1 MIKVNELRI
10 GNHVLDEHGNI
21 SIINT
26 ISLGVRISN
35 DKYKWE
41 SKSEDQI
48 HPIPLTGELLLGCG
62 FTYEEGFF
70 IKDGISF
77 EELEDGRL
85 MIDGLGFSM
94 FKDDF
99 ENHITSYLHELQNL
113 YFSLTKTELKIGNHE
128 KTNTKT

>member
-10 GNHVLDEHGNI
+10 GNHVLDEHGNV

-26 ISLGVRISN
+26 ISYGVRISN

-48 HPIPLTGELLLGCG
+48 HPIPLTDELLLECG
-62 FTYEEGFF
+62 FENYEVFKNTWGYNGIELY
-70 IKDGISF
+70 IQDGIIWI
-77 EELEDGRL
+77 DL
-85 MIDGLGFSM
+85 MNNSVEI
-94 FKDDF
+94 
-99 ENHITSYLHELQNL
+99 NYLHELQNL
-113 YFSLTKTELKIGNHE
+113 YFSLTKTELKIENYE

>member
-26 ISLGVRISN
+26 ISRSVRISN

-48 HPIPLTGELLLGCG
+48 HPIPLTDELLLECG
-62 FTYEEGFF
+62 FENYEVFKNTWGYNGIELY
-70 IKDGISF
+70 IQDGIIWI
-77 EELEDGRL
+77 DL
-85 MIDGLGFSM
+85 MNNSVEI
-94 FKDDF
+94 
-99 ENHITSYLHELQNL
+99 NYLHELQNL
-113 YFSLTKTELKIGNHE
+113 YFSLTKTELKIENYE

>member
-26 ISLGVRISN
+26 ISRSVRISN

-41 SKSEDQI
+41 SKSEEQI
-48 HPIPLTGELLLGCG
+48 HPIPLTDELLLECG
-62 FTYEEGFF
+62 FENYEVFKNTWGYNGIELY
-70 IKDGISF
+70 IQDGIIWI
-77 EELEDGRL
+77 DL
-85 MIDGLGFSM
+85 MNNSVEI
-94 FKDDF
+94 
-99 ENHITSYLHELQNL
+99 NYLHELQNL
-113 YFSLTKTELKIGNHE
+113 YFSLTKTELKIENYE

>member
-26 ISLGVRISN
+26 ISRSVRISN
-35 DKYKWE
+35 DKYEWE

-48 HPIPLTGELLLGCG
+48 HPIQLTDELLLRCG
-62 FTYEEGFF
+62 FENYEVFKNTWGFNG
-70 IKDGISF
+70 IELYIQDGIMWV
-77 EELEDGRL
+77 DL
-85 MIDGLGFSM
+85 MNNSVEI
-94 FKDDF
+94 
-99 ENHITSYLHELQNL
+99 NYLHELQNL
-113 YFSLTKTELKIGNHE
+113 YFSLTKTELKIENYE

>member
-26 ISLGVRISN
+26 ISRGVRISN

-48 HPIPLTGELLLGCG
+48 HPIQLTDELLLECG
-62 FTYEEGFF
+62 FENYEVFKNTWGYNGIELY
-70 IKDGISF
+70 IQDGIIWI
-77 EELEDGRL
+77 DL
-85 MIDGLGFSM
+85 MNNSVEI
-94 FKDDF
+94 
-99 ENHITSYLHELQNL
+99 NYLHELQNL
-113 YFSLTKTELKIGNHE
+113 YFSLTKTELKIENYE

>member
-10 GNHVLDEHGNI
+10 GNRVLDEYGNV

-26 ISLGVRISN
+26 ISYGVRISN

-48 HPIPLTGELLLGCG
+48 HPIPLTAELLWECGFEKNNRIDLGELKPCYSNFSLA
-62 FTYEEGFF
+62 
-70 IKDGISF
+70 
-77 EELEDGRL
+77 L
-85 MIDGLGFSM
+85 MIRHNSYFVDWVGGNTEI
-94 FKDDF
+94 K
-99 ENHITSYLHELQNL
+99 YLHELQNL
-113 YFSLTKTELKIGNHE
+113 YFSLTKTELKIENYE

>member
-10 GNHVLDEHGNI
+10 GNHVLDEHDNI

-26 ISLGVRISN
+26 ISRSVRISN

-48 HPIPLTGELLLGCG
+48 HPIPLTDELLLECG
-62 FTYEEGFF
+62 FENYEVFKNTWGYNGIELY
-70 IKDGISF
+70 IQDGIIWI
-77 EELEDGRL
+77 DL
-85 MIDGLGFSM
+85 MNNSVEI
-94 FKDDF
+94 
-99 ENHITSYLHELQNL
+99 NYLHELQNL
-113 YFSLTKTELKIGNHE
+113 YFSLTKTELKIENYE

>member
-26 ISLGVRISN
+26 ISRSVRISN

-41 SKSEDQI
+41 SKGEEQI
-48 HPIPLTGELLLGCG
+48 HPIPLTDELLLECG
-62 FTYEEGFF
+62 FENYEVFKNTWGYNGIELY
-70 IKDGISF
+70 IQDGIIWI
-77 EELEDGRL
+77 DL
-85 MIDGLGFSM
+85 MNNSVEI
-94 FKDDF
+94 
-99 ENHITSYLHELQNL
+99 NYLHELQNL
-113 YFSLTKTELKIGNHE
+113 YFSLTKTELKIENYE